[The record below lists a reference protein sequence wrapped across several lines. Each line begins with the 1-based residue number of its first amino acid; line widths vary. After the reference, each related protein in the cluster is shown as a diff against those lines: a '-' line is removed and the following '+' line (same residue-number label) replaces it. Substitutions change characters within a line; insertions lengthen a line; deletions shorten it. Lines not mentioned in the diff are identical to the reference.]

1 METILKI
8 TEISE
13 MIFFLLDDKSVASMR
28 LVNHASKII
37 VDNPSFWLRKLSEKY
52 RLKFYN
58 QVKIARWIE
67 LLNHSQNDP
76 NIGVTLNPPA
86 IKTPWHKFA

>member
-67 LLNHSQNDP
+67 LLNHSLKMILIWCNTKSACYK
-76 NIGVTLNPPA
+76 NALA
-86 IKTPWHKFA
+86 